1 MCKKPQILFFNGKNC
16 SSLVIYPILF
26 SDKWATNLQLKV
38 CISNRGWLNR
48 CCSLKEP
55 CQCLYHI
62 TTVEHWYLEY
72 IGYDEV
78 ICKSQPLLLSIL
90 PLITQITQSFFNQSC
105 LVQDNEVWLY
115 LIFVWWWILLG
126 SCDYNHWNWQVIT
139 PARGKNLHEIDVDYQ
154 RQRSLMNREMW
165 RSDHLTFAY
174 TRYLS
179 W

>member
-1 MCKKPQILFFNGKNC
+1 MSMSVPHNYSWTLWVSDILNTLGMT
-16 SSLVIYPILF
+16 
-26 SDKWATNLQLKV
+26 KWSVSPNHF
-38 CISNRGWLNR
+38 
-48 CCSLKEP
+48 
-55 CQCLYHI
+55 Y
-62 TTVEHWYLEY
+62 
-72 IGYDEV
+72 
-78 ICKSQPLLLSIL
+78 LSIL

>member
-1 MCKKPQILFFNGKNC
+1 MSMSVPHNYSWTLWVSDILNTLGMT
-16 SSLVIYPILF
+16 
-26 SDKWATNLQLKV
+26 KWSVSPNHF
-38 CISNRGWLNR
+38 
-48 CCSLKEP
+48 
-55 CQCLYHI
+55 Y
-62 TTVEHWYLEY
+62 
-72 IGYDEV
+72 
-78 ICKSQPLLLSIL
+78 LSIL

-115 LIFVWWWILLG
+115 LMFVWWWILLG